1 MRDLINKMLSRE
13 DIDVTR
19 DWKIV
24 TIWIGSNDLCKYCDD
39 REMYSADNYENHIRQ
54 ALLMLKS
61 GLCCL
66 FSVQAVQFDD
76 RH

>member
-39 REMYSADNYENHIRQ
+39 REMYSA
-54 ALLMLKS
+54 LLMLKS